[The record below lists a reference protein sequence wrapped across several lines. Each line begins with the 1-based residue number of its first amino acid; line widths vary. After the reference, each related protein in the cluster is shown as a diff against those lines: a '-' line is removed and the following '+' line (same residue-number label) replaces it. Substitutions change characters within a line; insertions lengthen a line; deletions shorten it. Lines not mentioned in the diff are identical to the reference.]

1 MDRFQAGVLAILI
14 FQLVVLAY
22 ILCLDPITSQNKFA
36 AGLSAEL
43 AASALIFYLYK
54 NIREDYDQEWIAAGI
69 AFIALVI
76 LLMIFYVR

>member
-1 MDRFQAGVLAILI
+1 MDRFQAGIFAILV
-14 FQLVVLAY
+14 FQLIVLAY
-22 ILCLDPITSQNKFA
+22 IFSLDPIMSQNKFA

-43 AASALIFYLYK
+43 AASAIIFYLYK

-69 AFIALVI
+69 AFIILAI

>member
-1 MDRFQAGVLAILI
+1 MDRFQAGIFAILI

-22 ILCLDPITSQNKFA
+22 IFYLDPITSQNKFA

-43 AASALIFYLYK
+43 TASAIILYLYK

-69 AFIALVI
+69 AFIILAL
-76 LLMIFYVR
+76 LLMVFYVR